1 MCCGSGLLS
10 ANTNQLS
17 ATGGSSTVSLVARY
31 LVAQMMSQQAPQV
44 LAQQVSKCV
53 GNHAAPWA
61 EVAESFRSHQEQDW
75 KQHP

>member
-1 MCCGSGLLS
+1 
-10 ANTNQLS
+10 
-17 ATGGSSTVSLVARY
+17 
-31 LVAQMMSQQAPQV
+31 
-44 LAQQVSKCV
+44 V